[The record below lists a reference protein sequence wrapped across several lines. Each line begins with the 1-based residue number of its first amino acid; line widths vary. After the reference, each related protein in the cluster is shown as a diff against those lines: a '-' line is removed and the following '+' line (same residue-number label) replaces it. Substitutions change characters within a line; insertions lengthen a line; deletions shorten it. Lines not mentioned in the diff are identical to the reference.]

1 MSGHQFAPFE
11 WPHWAQMWTLAM
23 AIYIGCKWLTWQ
35 LTPLRHGLH
44 VGGFPVQ
51 PARALMNVGT
61 LDFPPL
67 ERSGVAAHALTL
79 GSLAAC
85 SIAQP
90 ARKHPRAAVVL
101 TVDTKT

>member
-35 LTPLRHGLH
+35 LTPLRHRLH

-61 LDFPPL
+61 LDFPSL
-67 ERSGVAAHALTL
+67 ERSGVGAHALTL
-79 GSLAAC
+79 GSRAAVNRTTR
-85 SIAQP
+85 Q
-90 ARKHPRAAVVL
+90 KHPRAAVVL